1 MGVGMGSESLGAE
14 KQEAP
19 DAEAILRETQRRL
32 EARRASRQPGV
43 VRLQRAVYWL
53 ARHWVS
59 LTNTVIALYLFGAI
73 LPAPLMHAGY
83 TDAAALFYR
92 FYRGFCHQYPF
103 RSWFLFG
110 EAAAYPLR
118 EPIPIIE
125 MNRLRSFVGNAHL
138 GYKLALC
145 QRDIA
150 IYSAML
156 IGGLAYGIVRRWRR
170 IPPLPLWL
178 YFAFGIM
185 PMMLDGGIQWLSYA
199 IWQLFPG
206 VLSQPFET
214 IPQLRTLTGA
224 LFGLGVIGLG
234 YPYLGEYFDEV
245 KQTLS
250 KRYA

>member
-1 MGVGMGSESLGAE
+1 MGSGHLEPEGE
-14 KQEAP
+14 NHP
-19 DAEAILRETQRRL
+19 DAVAILREAQRRMK
-32 EARRASRQPGV
+32 AQRMPRRQSIA
-43 VRLQRAVYWL
+43 RLQRVVYWL
-53 ARHWVS
+53 ARHWAA
-59 LTNTVIALYLFGAI
+59 LTNAVIALYLLGAI
-73 LPAPLMHAGY
+73 LPALLMHAGY
-83 TDAAALFYR
+83 TDVAALFYR

-110 EAAAYPLR
+110 EATAYPLR
-118 EPIPIIE
+118 EPISIIE

-150 IYSAML
+150 IYFAML
-156 IGGLAYGIVRRWRR
+156 IGGLAYSVVRKWRR

-185 PMMLDGGIQWLSYA
+185 PMMLDGGVQWLSYA
-199 IWQLFPG
+199 VWQLFPA
-206 VLSQPFET
+206 VLAQPFET
-214 IPQLRTLTGA
+214 IPPLRTLTGA

-250 KRYA
+250 KRYT